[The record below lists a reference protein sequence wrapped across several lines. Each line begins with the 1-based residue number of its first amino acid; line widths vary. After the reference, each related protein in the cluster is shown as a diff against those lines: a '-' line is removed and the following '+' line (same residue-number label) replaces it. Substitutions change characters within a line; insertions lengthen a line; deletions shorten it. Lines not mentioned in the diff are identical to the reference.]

1 MYFVKA
7 EPHERKKGFKRTKL
21 LALIEDFKNSDL
33 DLARVEDWEYVSA
46 KVGANAINAAIRN
59 FKIGGVR
66 AFTRKENIYLE
77 RTDV

>member
-7 EPHERKKGFKRTKL
+7 EPNERKRGFKRTKL
-21 LALIEDFKNSDL
+21 LALIEDFKNSGL

-46 KVGANAINAAIRN
+46 GVGANAIRVAIKH
-59 FKIGGVR
+59 FKIGCVHV
-66 AFTRKENIYLE
+66 FTRNGNIYLE